1 MAWASASPRMCF
13 AVEEGSS
20 PIMPSLHV
28 IAAPLAFM
36 LPLFGQSVAVPVS
49 LAGSENSQ
57 AAASQASN
65 GDTPARPLPKAVVP
79 TPATA
84 VTNPLNALRERQVV
98 RQVRIERRVTVR
110 ISPARGRNAQRL
122 LSQLPQRE
130 LNARYEERKTDKCLP
145 VSSIAGVQTGSGNR
159 LLLFLRDRRIITVN
173 LEKACRAR
181 DFYSG
186 FYVERNKDGNLCIK
200 RDKLQSR
207 TGAKCE
213 VARMRQLVAVKN

>member
-1 MAWASASPRMCF
+1 
-13 AVEEGSS
+13 
-20 PIMPSLHV
+20 MPSFHA
-28 IAAPLAFM
+28 IAAPLALI
-36 LPLFGQSVAVPVS
+36 LPLFGQSAAVPVA
-49 LAGSENSQ
+49 LAGGE
-57 AAASQASN
+57 AAQVASDEK
-65 GDTPARPLPKAVVP
+65 GKRDARAKTVLRTSAN
-79 TPATA
+79 TSAAA
-84 VTNPLNALRERQVV
+84 VTNPLNALRDSQVV

-110 ISPARGRNAQRL
+110 ISPARGQNANQL
-122 LSQLPQRE
+122 LSRLPQRE

-213 VARMRQLVAVKN
+213 VARMRQLVAVKD